1 MMPVY
6 DFNKR
11 SVYISVQRTIK
22 ERSLVFSVLA
32 DVTAFEYFQFND
44 ICS

>member
-32 DVTAFEYFQFND
+32 DITTFKYLR
-44 ICS
+44 I